1 MSGNSRSSK
10 GGMNALVAM
19 IDPNLATAS
28 TSFGSAGADQPNA
41 PATKNQCECVQLPDP
56 ADASHQSSR
65 TYLVTAE
72 KAICELQAFAP
83 ASSSDYGSFFVNG
96 AYVVGNGNLHTVSP
110 VDPLFWFLGV
120 HNHTVVATT
129 TEGEKGQ
136 QQQQWQPL
144 EQILADQA
152 LDRRIVEAVTDR
164 NQLGHIFETMQLPG
178 AADEDEEKYYKFSV
192 AKTLE
197 WLTNKQQRVETVLW
211 QQESHLLG
219 REEQQQQDTSME
231 SENVGSGGGAFSSSF
246 NVAADLQPETAQSQS
261 NAESTKEQREKE
273 LHQRCREESV
283 QVVCTYLNS
292 VWRER
297 FLLHLKLNETVL
309 MSPKKRRQ
317 LQLKEQQQQQASAG
331 SQNNH
336 GEQAAPSFMPAVT
349 AAVDWNDVNTTETK
363 KLKVEAPS
371 ITYGAKKLAKV
382 NTKGMKSMSSFF
394 GAKPASKKETKKI
407 IK

>member
-1 MSGNSRSSK
+1 
-10 GGMNALVAM
+10 MNALVAM

-28 TSFGSAGADQPNA
+28 TSFSTVDRPNA
-41 PATKNQCECVQLPDP
+41 LSTKNHCECVQLPDP
-56 ADASHQSSR
+56 ADASHQSTR

-83 ASSSDYGSFFVNG
+83 ANDYGSFFVNG

-110 VDPLFWFLGV
+110 VDPLFWFLAV
-120 HNHTVVATT
+120 HNHTVV
-129 TEGEKGQ
+129 TEGNDK

-144 EQILADQA
+144 EQILADSA
-152 LDRRIVEAVTDR
+152 LDRHIVEAVTDR
-164 NQLGHIFETMQLPG
+164 KQLGHIFQTMQLPG
-178 AADEDEEKYYKFSV
+178 AEEDEERYYKFSEP
-192 AKTLE
+192 KTLE
-197 WLTNKQQRVETVLW
+197 WLTHKQQRVETVLW
-211 QQESHLLG
+211 QQESHVLEG
-219 REEQQQQDTSME
+219 KEQQQDASME
-231 SENVGSGGGAFSSSF
+231 TENVDSGGGAFSSSF
-246 NVAADLQPETAQSQS
+246 NVAADLQPESAQSSQS
-261 NAESTKEQREKE
+261 NEESGKEQREKE

-317 LQLKEQQQQQASAG
+317 LQQKEQQQQQQASG
-331 SQNNH
+331 SSQKN
-336 GEQAAPSFMPAVT
+336 GEQAPSFMPAVT

-363 KLKVEAPS
+363 KLKVEVPS

-394 GAKPASKKETKKI
+394 GAKPASSKKETKKI
-407 IK
+407 INSK